1 MRRKLKT
8 ELDREM
14 VIGQIKRLDL
24 SKNYTIDIILRRK
37 VRSISQNNLYW
48 LWLSCIEFET
58 GQDWDDLHELIFK
71 PKYILPKKVI
81 VFGEERE
88 RRSTKDLDTK
98 QFGEYLDKIQVFAAT
113 ELSITLPDPE
123 SQYWDEFYQFYV
135 DKL

>member
-1 MRRKLKT
+1 MKRKLKT

-58 GQDWDDLHELIFK
+58 GNDKDDIHDTFK
-71 PKYILPKKVI
+71 RKWLEPINVTLFDEMFP
-81 VFGEERE
+81 RW
-88 RRSTKDLDTK
+88 STKDLNTETFK
-98 QFGEYLDKIQVFAAT
+98 YYLDKIQVFAAT